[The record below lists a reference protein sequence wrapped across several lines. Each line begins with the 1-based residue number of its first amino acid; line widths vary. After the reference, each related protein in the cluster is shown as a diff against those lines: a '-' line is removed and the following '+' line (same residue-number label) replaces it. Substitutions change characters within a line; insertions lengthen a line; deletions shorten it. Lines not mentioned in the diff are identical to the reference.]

1 MTDLFNTT
9 ITINKQAVSYS
20 VFFANE
26 EYHFHSAQENI
37 IKSFI
42 IERRH
47 DEWHVNENIDEELK
61 NKAISALEKYLLSQH

>member
-9 ITINKQAVSYS
+9 IHTNNYLVSYS
-20 VFFANE
+20 VYFSNE

-42 IERRH
+42 VKREH
-47 DEWHVNENIDEELK
+47 DEWHIIDDIENDLK
-61 NKAISALEKYLLSQH
+61 NNAIASLEKYLLSQH